1 MMERAKMAC
10 NKILAVFSIGLMFF
24 IFSLGSAFAFD
35 KLYLVANQKSL
46 DLAKEFLT
54 TLNNESI
61 PLSVVMDQFEKVKKE
76 KYIIVLGGAKG
87 PGSVEEFINQVL
99 TPEEQKS
106 GNEPAGKIFVKENVF
121 AQGQVII
128 VFTGQNESSAADAR
142 KNSRK
147 TWWSYLA
154 KWFEVDTSSPMVY

>member
-1 MMERAKMAC
+1 MTGR
-10 NKILAVFSIGLMFF
+10 KILTVASIGL
-24 IFSLGSAFAFD
+24 ISLFLSVVPAFAFD
-35 KLYLVANQKSL
+35 KLYIVANQKSL